1 MVTKANTDLALVAH
15 LMRRAGFGATLSEIE
30 ILSKKPYEVIV
41 DDLLDTS
48 KTEWMGE
55 HMVRRFDTEASGM
68 INPPGSQRRWIY
80 RLISSNSPLEEKM
93 TLFWHT
99 IFPAGRDKVINGRVL
114 SDQIDTFREFS
125 LDRFDDIL
133 LQLAKDPAMLVWL
146 DNQDNH
152 KKSINENWGRELLEL
167 FSMGVG
173 NYTEDDI
180 KECSRAFTGWSIG
193 NTDYMITR
201 ALRDSDWPYGRIAYH
216 YEFKEYD
223 NDKDHK
229 TFLGHEGHLSGED
242 IIEIICSKESTAKFI
257 ARHMYHSFVADEAG
271 VPSWNEVEPR
281 DPEAIK
287 ILVDAYFKYN
297 HSTKEMMRVLFN
309 SDFFKSPDVR
319 YARIKSPVE
328 LAIGLLRMSKEFSI
342 PNRDMIIKNRQVQYM
357 GQQLNEPPSVE
368 GWHEGEEW
376 VDTGTLIERINF
388 ASEQL
393 GDIEN
398 EGIKSLV
405 SKINETL
412 STSDSEELVQACA
425 SHMGLIEL
433 STTTKETL
441 KELADTL
448 EDTPSKIPAMLRMIG
463 ASREYQ
469 RA

>member
-1 MVTKANTDLALVAH
+1 
-15 LMRRAGFGATLSEIE
+15 
-30 ILSKKPYEVIV
+30 
-41 DDLLDTS
+41 
-48 KTEWMGE
+48 
-55 HMVRRFDTEASGM
+55 
-68 INPPGSQRRWIY
+68 
-80 RLISSNSPLEEKM
+80 
-93 TLFWHT
+93 
-99 IFPAGRDKVINGRVL
+99 
-114 SDQIDTFREFS
+114 
-125 LDRFDDIL
+125 
-133 LQLAKDPAMLVWL
+133 
-146 DNQDNH
+146 
-152 KKSINENWGRELLEL
+152 
-167 FSMGVG
+167 
-173 NYTEDDI
+173 
-180 KECSRAFTGWSIG
+180 
-193 NTDYMITR
+193 
-201 ALRDSDWPYGRIAYH
+201 
-216 YEFKEYD
+216 
-223 NDKDHK
+223 
-229 TFLGHEGHLSGED
+229 
-242 IIEIICSKESTAKFI
+242 
-257 ARHMYHSFVADEAG
+257 MYHSFVADEAG

-357 GQQLNEPPSVE
+357 GHQLNEPPSVE